1 MPRSSPTATKS
12 AAPRR
17 KRLSAE
23 ERKRSILEA
32 AREEFA
38 TTGDVG
44 ATTTKM
50 IARRAGVSEAI
61 LYRHWD
67 SKEDLYLEAV
77 VEPLREIV
85 EKTAEA
91 VEEWPE
97 SIGED
102 RRTARARNF
111 FAETIDGMTES
122 VPLLGLVL
130 FGEPATAKKFYE
142 RCWRPSL
149 DRLSNAWRTYYEENG
164 VKDYPDTD
172 VAARIAF
179 GACLMYAL
187 DARYAKKKL
196 DTRKV
201 AQQLAEAGFDGM
213 WLRGT

>member
-1 MPRSSPTATKS
+1 MARPTPTRPK
-12 AAPRR
+12 APR

-32 AREEFA
+32 ARAEFTA
-38 TTGDVG
+38 AGDVG
-44 ATTTKM
+44 GTTTKM

-61 LYRHWD
+61 LYRHWE

-91 VEEWPE
+91 VESWPE
-97 SIGED
+97 SVTEE

-111 FAETIDGMTES
+111 FAETIEGMTES
-122 VPLLGLVL
+122 LPLLGLVL

-149 DRLSNAWRTYYEENG
+149 DRLSKAWATYYEENG
-164 VKDYPDTD
+164 VKDYPDTE
-172 VAARIAF
+172 VAARITF

-187 DARYAKKKL
+187 DARYAKGEL
-196 DTRKV
+196 DVRAV
-201 AQQLAEAGFDGM
+201 AQSLAEAGFDGM